1 MAKKNIEI
9 PKDNNIIRM
18 PLEEVMP
25 DNYLPYAV
33 EVAKD
38 RALPDVRDGLKPV
51 HRRILYGA
59 YMLKAFPDKPYYKS
73 ARIVGDILGKY
84 HPHGDSSVYDA
95 MVILAQNFSTRAP
108 LIDGHG
114 NWGSID
120 GDGAAAMRYTEARLS
135 SISMEMLRDIE
146 KNVVD
151 MVPNYSDSEMEPKVL
166 PARYPNLLVNGTF
179 GIAVGLSTN
188 IPPHNLKE
196 VIDGTLAYIDNNEI
210 TTRELMNYIKGPD
223 LPTGGVLIG
232 EKTLLS
238 AYETGEGKVTLRAKA
253 KIETLE
259 NGRLGIVIT
268 EFPYRRN
275 KARILQTISDMTGDK
290 RHAKALDGIVDIR
303 DESDRTGIR
312 AVIEFKKAVDHDMAD
327 KVLKY
332 LYKKTDLQGNISFNM
347 VALADGKPE
356 TMGLKTIISHYVNH
370 QKDVVTRRTKRELE
384 VAEKRFHIVEGFIKA
399 IGIMDEVIA
408 TIRASKS
415 KKDAHENLVLKFGFT
430 DLQAEAIL
438 ELMLYRLTG
447 LEIKVFQ
454 KEHKELSKK
463 IKALRKILENES
475 VLLGVI
481 KDELKEVAE
490 VYGDERRTALIED
503 ESEAKIDLEELIVA
517 EDVMVTLSNEGFIK
531 KIPLKTYNRS
541 NVDENEIEYREGDY
555 LKFLIKSNTKD
566 TLAIFTDKGTV
577 YQIKCNSV
585 ADKKWKDKGERL
597 EDLIRGLSLED
608 EKIIALESIE
618 NFLPNKC
625 FKFITANGLI
635 KKTTLDKFVTAY
647 SKLMAIKLKNDD
659 LLASVSLIDSQD
671 EERFVE
677 IETTNGLNF
686 VVSEPELEFTDRNI
700 LGIQLVPLKSGNQI
714 KSIRFV
720 DNYEYK
726 EFIIGINKKGN
737 IKTFSNMNSNS
748 YEKVKVNSFRNII
761 AFSNKGKVFKFP
773 AYLLQNTEESNI
785 SDLVDGFEK
794 DELIIKVA
802 PINEFGKIGEDLF
815 VYFFSREGLVKK
827 TSLREF
833 LGEFNNQIAYK
844 FKTPKDE
851 LVNVDINFENATV
864 ILVTKNGM
872 GIKFLATAINP
883 MGRVASGVTGIS
895 LKDDNK
901 VIFGKVIPP
910 TEGIDDKTLE
920 AYNDYKKE
928 LTSNYEKLVLES
940 KQKEKA
946 EVNIEDIKLQNRAG
960 RGSSLMILVLEDYIR
975 DVIIESVKLL

>member
-188 IPPHNLKE
+188 IPPHNLRE

-415 KKDAHENLVLKFGFT
+415 KKDAHENLVSKFGFT

-463 IKALRKILENES
+463 IKALKKILENES

-585 ADKKWKDKGERL
+585 SDKKWKDKGERL

-700 LGIQLVPLKSGNQI
+700 LGVQLVPLKSGNQI

-851 LVNVDINFENATV
+851 LINVDINFENATV

-872 GIKFLATAINP
+872 GIKFSATAINP

-910 TEGIDDKTLE
+910 SEGIDDKTLE

-928 LTSNYEKLVLES
+928 LTSNYEKLILES

-975 DVIIESVKLL
+975 DVIIK

>member
-188 IPPHNLKE
+188 IPPHNLRE

-415 KKDAHENLVLKFGFT
+415 KKDAHENLVSKFGFT

-463 IKALRKILENES
+463 IKALKKILENES

-531 KIPLKTYNRS
+531 KLPLKTYN
-541 NVDENEIEYREGDY
+541 
-555 LKFLIKSNTKD
+555 
-566 TLAIFTDKGTV
+566 
-577 YQIKCNSV
+577 
-585 ADKKWKDKGERL
+585 
-597 EDLIRGLSLED
+597 LSL
-608 EKIIALESIE
+608 IHI
-618 NFLPNKC
+618 
-625 FKFITANGLI
+625 
-635 KKTTLDKFVTAY
+635 
-647 SKLMAIKLKNDD
+647 
-659 LLASVSLIDSQD
+659 
-671 EERFVE
+671 
-677 IETTNGLNF
+677 
-686 VVSEPELEFTDRNI
+686 
-700 LGIQLVPLKSGNQI
+700 
-714 KSIRFV
+714 
-720 DNYEYK
+720 
-726 EFIIGINKKGN
+726 
-737 IKTFSNMNSNS
+737 
-748 YEKVKVNSFRNII
+748 
-761 AFSNKGKVFKFP
+761 
-773 AYLLQNTEESNI
+773 
-785 SDLVDGFEK
+785 
-794 DELIIKVA
+794 
-802 PINEFGKIGEDLF
+802 
-815 VYFFSREGLVKK
+815 
-827 TSLREF
+827 
-833 LGEFNNQIAYK
+833 
-844 FKTPKDE
+844 
-851 LVNVDINFENATV
+851 
-864 ILVTKNGM
+864 
-872 GIKFLATAINP
+872 
-883 MGRVASGVTGIS
+883 
-895 LKDDNK
+895 
-901 VIFGKVIPP
+901 
-910 TEGIDDKTLE
+910 
-920 AYNDYKKE
+920 
-928 LTSNYEKLVLES
+928 
-940 KQKEKA
+940 
-946 EVNIEDIKLQNRAG
+946 
-960 RGSSLMILVLEDYIR
+960 
-975 DVIIESVKLL
+975 

>member
-188 IPPHNLKE
+188 IPPHNLRE

-238 AYETGEGKVTLRAKA
+238 AYETGEGKVTLRANA

-415 KKDAHENLVLKFGFT
+415 KKDAHENLVSKFGFT

-851 LVNVDINFENATV
+851 LINVDINFENATV

-872 GIKFLATAINP
+872 GIKFSATAINP

-910 TEGIDDKTLE
+910 SEGIDDKTLE

-928 LTSNYEKLVLES
+928 LTSNYEKLILES

-975 DVIIESVKLL
+975 DVIIK

>member
-135 SISMEMLRDIE
+135 NISMEMLRDIE

-188 IPPHNLKE
+188 IPPHNLRE

-415 KKDAHENLVLKFGFT
+415 KKDAHENLVSKFGFT
-430 DLQAEAIL
+430 DLQAESIL

-463 IKALRKILENES
+463 IKGLRKILENES

-700 LGIQLVPLKSGNQI
+700 LGVQLVPLKSGNQI

-872 GIKFLATAINP
+872 GIKFSATAINP

-910 TEGIDDKTLE
+910 SEGIDDKTLE

-975 DVIIESVKLL
+975 DVIIK

>member
-59 YMLKAFPDKPYYKS
+59 YMLKAFPDKSYYKS

-188 IPPHNLKE
+188 IPPHNLRE

-303 DESDRTGIR
+303 DESDRTGVR

-347 VALADGKPE
+347 VALVDGKPE

-415 KKDAHENLVLKFGFT
+415 KKDAHENLVSKFGFT

-481 KDELKEVAE
+481 KDELKEMAE

-700 LGIQLVPLKSGNQI
+700 LGVQLVPLKSGNQI

-815 VYFFSREGLVKK
+815 VYFFSKEGLVKK

-864 ILVTKNGM
+864 ILVTKNGI
-872 GIKFLATAINP
+872 GIKFSATAINP

-975 DVIIESVKLL
+975 DVIIK

>member
-188 IPPHNLKE
+188 IPPHNLRE

-415 KKDAHENLVLKFGFT
+415 KKDAHENLVSKFGFT

-531 KIPLKTYNRS
+531 KIPIKTYNRS

-700 LGIQLVPLKSGNQI
+700 LGVQLVPLKNGNQI

-872 GIKFLATAINP
+872 GIKFSATAINP

-910 TEGIDDKTLE
+910 SEGIDDKTLE

-960 RGSSLMILVLEDYIR
+960 RGTSLMILVLEDYIR
-975 DVIIESVKLL
+975 DVIIK

>member
-84 HPHGDSSVYDA
+84 HPHGDISVYDA

-188 IPPHNLKE
+188 IPPHNLRE

-415 KKDAHENLVLKFGFT
+415 KKDAHENLVSKFGFT

-463 IKALRKILENES
+463 IKGLRKILENES

-585 ADKKWKDKGERL
+585 SDKKWKDKGERL

-700 LGIQLVPLKSGNQI
+700 LGVQLVPLKSGNQI

-851 LVNVDINFENATV
+851 LINVDINFENATV

-872 GIKFLATAINP
+872 GIKFSATAINQI
-883 MGRVASGVTGIS
+883 GRAHV
-895 LKDDNK
+895 
-901 VIFGKVIPP
+901 
-910 TEGIDDKTLE
+910 
-920 AYNDYKKE
+920 
-928 LTSNYEKLVLES
+928 
-940 KQKEKA
+940 
-946 EVNIEDIKLQNRAG
+946 
-960 RGSSLMILVLEDYIR
+960 
-975 DVIIESVKLL
+975 

>member
-188 IPPHNLKE
+188 IPPHNLRE

-415 KKDAHENLVLKFGFT
+415 KKDAHENLVSKFGFT

-585 ADKKWKDKGERL
+585 SDKKWKDKGERL

-700 LGIQLVPLKSGNQI
+700 LGVQLVPLKSGNQI

-851 LVNVDINFENATV
+851 LINVDINFENATV

-872 GIKFLATAINP
+872 GIKFSATAINP

-910 TEGIDDKTLE
+910 SEGIDDKTLE

-940 KQKEKA
+940 KQKEKS

-975 DVIIESVKLL
+975 DVIIK

>member
-188 IPPHNLKE
+188 IPPHNLRE

-531 KIPLKTYNRS
+531 KLPLKTYNRS

-700 LGIQLVPLKSGNQI
+700 LGVQLVPLKSGNQI

-872 GIKFLATAINP
+872 GIKFSATAINP

-910 TEGIDDKTLE
+910 SEGIDDKTLE

-928 LTSNYEKLVLES
+928 LTSNYEKLILES

-960 RGSSLMILVLEDYIR
+960 RGSSLMILVLEDYIK
-975 DVIIESVKLL
+975 DVIIK

>member
-188 IPPHNLKE
+188 IPPHNLRE

-253 KIETLE
+253 KIEALE

-415 KKDAHENLVLKFGFT
+415 KKDAHENLVSKFGFT

-700 LGIQLVPLKSGNQI
+700 LGVQLVPLKSGNQI

-815 VYFFSREGLVKK
+815 VYFFSKEGLVKK

-864 ILVTKNGM
+864 ILVTKNGI
-872 GIKFLATAINP
+872 GIKFSATAINP

-975 DVIIESVKLL
+975 DVIIK

>member
-188 IPPHNLKE
+188 IPPHNLRE

-415 KKDAHENLVLKFGFT
+415 KKDAHENLVSKFGFT

-531 KIPLKTYNRS
+531 KLPLKTYNRS

-700 LGIQLVPLKSGNQI
+700 LGVQLVPLKSGNQI

-737 IKTFSNMNSNS
+737 IKTFSNMNSSS
-748 YEKVKVNSFRNII
+748 YEKVKVNSFRNVI

-872 GIKFLATAINP
+872 GIKFSATAINP

-901 VIFGKVIPP
+901 VVFGKVIPLA
-910 TEGIDDKTLE
+910 EGIDDKTLE

-928 LTSNYEKLVLES
+928 LTSNYEKLILES

-975 DVIIESVKLL
+975 DVIIK

>member
-188 IPPHNLKE
+188 IPPHNLRE

-415 KKDAHENLVLKFGFT
+415 KKDAHENLVSKFGFT

-700 LGIQLVPLKSGNQI
+700 LGVQLVPLKSGNQI

-851 LVNVDINFENATV
+851 LINVDINFENATV

-910 TEGIDDKTLE
+910 SEGIDDKTLE

-960 RGSSLMILVLEDYIR
+960 RGSSLMIL
-975 DVIIESVKLL
+975 

>member
-188 IPPHNLKE
+188 IPPHNLRE

-415 KKDAHENLVLKFGFT
+415 KKDAHENLVSKFEFT

-463 IKALRKILENES
+463 IKELRKILENES

-531 KIPLKTYNRS
+531 KLPLKTYNRS

-700 LGIQLVPLKSGNQI
+700 LGVQLVPLKSGNQI

-737 IKTFSNMNSNS
+737 IKTFSNMNSSS
-748 YEKVKVNSFRNII
+748 YEKVKVNSFRNVI

-872 GIKFLATAINP
+872 GIKFSATAINP

-901 VIFGKVIPP
+901 VIFGKVIPLA
-910 TEGIDDKTLE
+910 EGIDDKTLE

-928 LTSNYEKLVLES
+928 LTSNYEKLILES

-975 DVIIESVKLL
+975 DVIIK

>member
-188 IPPHNLKE
+188 IPPHNLRE

-415 KKDAHENLVLKFGFT
+415 KKDAHENLVSKFGFT

-531 KIPLKTYNRS
+531 KLPLKTYNRS

-700 LGIQLVPLKSGNQI
+700 LGVQLVPLKSGNQI

-794 DELIIKVA
+794 DEIIIKVA

-851 LVNVDINFENATV
+851 LINVDINFENATV

-910 TEGIDDKTLE
+910 SEGIDDKTLE

-975 DVIIESVKLL
+975 DVIIK

>member
-188 IPPHNLKE
+188 IPPHNLRE

-415 KKDAHENLVLKFGFT
+415 KKDAHENLVSKFGFT

-585 ADKKWKDKGERL
+585 SDKKWKDKGERL

-700 LGIQLVPLKSGNQI
+700 LGVQLVPLKSGNQI

-851 LVNVDINFENATV
+851 LINVDINFENATV

-872 GIKFLATAINP
+872 GIKFSATAINP

-901 VIFGKVIPP
+901 VIFGKVIPL

-928 LTSNYEKLVLES
+928 LTSNYEKLILES

-975 DVIIESVKLL
+975 DVIIK

>member
-188 IPPHNLKE
+188 IPPHNLRE

-415 KKDAHENLVLKFGFT
+415 KKDAHENLVSKFGFT

-700 LGIQLVPLKSGNQI
+700 LGVQLVPLKSGNQI

-748 YEKVKVNSFRNII
+748 YEKIKVNSFRNII

-872 GIKFLATAINP
+872 GIKFSATAINP

-975 DVIIESVKLL
+975 DVIIK

>member
-872 GIKFLATAINP
+872 GIKFSATAINP

-975 DVIIESVKLL
+975 DVIIK

>member
-188 IPPHNLKE
+188 IPPHNLRE

-238 AYETGEGKVTLRAKA
+238 AYETGEGKVTLRA

-399 IGIMDEVIA
+399 IEIMDEVIA

-415 KKDAHENLVLKFGFT
+415 KKDAHENLVSKFGFT

-531 KIPLKTYNRS
+531 KLPLKTYNRS

-635 KKTTLDKFVTAY
+635 KKTTLDKFITAY

-700 LGIQLVPLKSGNQI
+700 LGVQLVPLKSGNQI

-737 IKTFSNMNSNS
+737 IKTFSNMNSSS
-748 YEKVKVNSFRNII
+748 YEKVKVNSFRNVI

-872 GIKFLATAINP
+872 GIKFSATAINP

-901 VIFGKVIPP
+901 VIFGKVIPLA
-910 TEGIDDKTLE
+910 EGIDDKTLE

-928 LTSNYEKLVLES
+928 LTSNYEKLILES

-975 DVIIESVKLL
+975 DVIIK

>member
-188 IPPHNLKE
+188 IPPHNLRE

-415 KKDAHENLVLKFGFT
+415 KKDAHENLVSKFGFT

-531 KIPLKTYNRS
+531 KLPLKTYNRS

-700 LGIQLVPLKSGNQI
+700 LGVQLVPLKSGNQI
-714 KSIRFV
+714 KRIRFV

-737 IKTFSNMNSNS
+737 IKTFSNMNSSS
-748 YEKVKVNSFRNII
+748 YEKVKVNSFRNVI

-802 PINEFGKIGEDLF
+802 TINEFGKIGEDLF

-872 GIKFLATAINP
+872 GIKFSATAINP

-901 VIFGKVIPP
+901 VVFGKVIPLA
-910 TEGIDDKTLE
+910 EGIDDKTLE

-928 LTSNYEKLVLES
+928 LTSNYEKLILES

-975 DVIIESVKLL
+975 DVIIK